1 MLWSQPDAGPLFL
14 NSQHWTVSTVG
25 LQGSGRLLGPPTPPT
40 QCWDG
45 HSKTQVTLRVTG
57 LQIRGAQ
64 WMTIVGHC
72 CANLPLPL
80 PLPLPCPEVF
90 IPGQPR
96 GDAPTSLPINPGDRP
111 RPHFPFHTG
120 HYCDQTATERR
131 AIRAGCSPHSRGHW
145 PAPPAPASSPQGA
158 SGPLPPAPSWRELL
172 ISSPG
177 QTSPHPLLS
186 PFPARVHKAHLWPLF
201 MDPPPPGARGQAGTQ
216 PGKFSFHPSHRAAHT
231 RLTPTPWGATN
242 LPPSTVQPNLSLSGC
257 PSLVSGAA
265 QPVGQPLRR
274 TAASSHPASFNSR
287 LACANTRRPAILP
300 QHPRQLDS
308 SPIRSIY
315 KESRGSQPPARI
327 RTQFLPHLWDPQ
339 WGPVGGF
346 RLSVVLCRHLGAA
359 PPPASIRTLL
369 SEGSRIDILSSREET
384 EAQGAHKGLELLT
397 QAPDRAA
404 EGPRDQGVSVGTR
417 ARWARGSHSIT
428 PTPNQAQGRLS
439 PLTPRHGPGATLG
452 PLPGAAQ
459 MAPCPPALHLHK
471 SQLSPSEAPAALGQ
485 RSITGPPLPSAP
497 VKSLGSRVA
506 EPVAL
511 KSLPQP

>member
-1 MLWSQPDAGPLFL
+1 MIRQPRKGGPSELDAPHTPGATGRHHLPL
-14 NSQHWTVSTVG
+14 HHPPKA
-25 LQGSGRLLGPPTPPT
+25 RLVL
-40 QCWDG
+40 
-45 HSKTQVTLRVTG
+45 S
-57 LQIRGAQ
+57 
-64 WMTIVGHC
+64 
-72 CANLPLPL
+72 PLPL
-80 PLPLPCPEVF
+80 PGENYSFPLLDKHHH
-90 IPGQPR
+90 I
-96 GDAPTSLPINPGDRP
+96 LY
-111 RPHFPFHTG
+111 FPPFLLES
-120 HYCDQTATERR
+120 TER
-131 AIRAGCSPHSRGHW
+131 IC
-145 PAPPAPASSPQGA
+145 
-158 SGPLPPAPSWRELL
+158 GPC
-172 ISSPG
+172 
-177 QTSPHPLLS
+177 
-186 PFPARVHKAHLWPLF
+186 LWT
-201 MDPPPPGARGQAGTQ
+201 PPPPGARGQAGTQ

-497 VKSLGSRVA
+497 VNSLWGA
-506 EPVAL
+506 EWL
-511 KSLPQP
+511 SQWL